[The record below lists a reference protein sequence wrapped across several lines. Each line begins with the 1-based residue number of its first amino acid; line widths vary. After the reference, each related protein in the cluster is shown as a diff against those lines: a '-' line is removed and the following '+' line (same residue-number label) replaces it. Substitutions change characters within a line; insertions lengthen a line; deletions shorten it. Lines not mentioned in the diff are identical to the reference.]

1 MIYWRL
7 AGMEVVMYNSEKL
20 TKILLEC
27 LVEAYAAIGVNFH
40 EIDKKEDFFLDYEL
54 CDSEQE
60 KIINRVINKYKLK
73 EYERRCIK
81 TSYWLGCS
89 PSSTKITRDK

>member
-1 MIYWRL
+1 
-7 AGMEVVMYNSEKL
+7 MYNSEKL

-27 LVEAYAAIGVNFH
+27 YIEAYKFIGVNFH

-60 KIINRVINKYKLK
+60 KIINRVINKHKLK
-73 EYERRCIK
+73 SYERQCIK
-81 TSYWLGCS
+81 NSYWLGCS
-89 PSSTKITRDK
+89 PASTKMTRNEKE